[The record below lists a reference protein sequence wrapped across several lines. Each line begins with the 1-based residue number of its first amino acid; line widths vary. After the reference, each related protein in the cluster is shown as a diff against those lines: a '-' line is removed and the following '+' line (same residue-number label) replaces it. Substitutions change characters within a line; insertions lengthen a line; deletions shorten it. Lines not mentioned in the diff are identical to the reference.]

1 MVGGTWAPAATA
13 STHARLFHKDY
24 STKVRD
30 MLPVIIYKQDL
41 TADEQA
47 VVVDWLDWY
56 FVLTQSG
63 SVLTQGSNLLI
74 Q

>member
-1 MVGGTWAPAATA
+1 
-13 STHARLFHKDY
+13 
-24 STKVRD
+24 

-47 VVVDWLDWY
+47 VVVDWLEWY